1 MNSNSISNEICGYSM
16 GSGHFSFEA
25 EEEYLETL
33 YEFWEK
39 DDQKPVRTKD
49 LAISLNIKDASVT
62 GMIQKLSE
70 KKLVSYEKYRGV
82 KLTKAGLK
90 IGRQMKRRHRLL
102 ECLLIDIMGFKGDA
116 HEAACRM
123 EHAIN
128 DELEVSLSELLGHPE
143 FDPSGCP
150 IPPPEEDLVR
160 NNINPNSDVI
170 VLNSMKN
177 GQNGEICAIL
187 FNDEKIKEIS
197 KMGLEI
203 GLKVTKNNEKY
214 QIGSLGDIE
223 FDSFIGNKILIR
235 ISSKF

>member
-1 MNSNSISNEICGYSM
+1 M

-25 EEEYLETL
+25 EEEYLEAL

-39 DDQKPVRTKD
+39 DDQAPVRTKD
-49 LAISLNIKDASVT
+49 LAKCLQIKDASVT

-70 KKLVSYEKYRGV
+70 KKLVSYEKYKGV

-128 DELEVSLSELLGHPE
+128 DELEIALSELLGNPE
-143 FDPSGCP
+143 TDPSGCP
-150 IPPPEEDLVR
+150 IPPAEDDLKR
-160 NNINPNSDVI
+160 NKINHHGDVI
-170 VLNSMKN
+170 VLNSMEN
-177 GQNGEICAIL
+177 VQIGEICAI
-187 FNDEKIKEIS
+187 FTETGSSEEIK
-197 KMGLEI
+197 KMGLET
-203 GLKVTKNNEKY
+203 GMQVVKNNDKY
-214 QIGSLGDIE
+214 SIGNNGSIE
-223 FDSFIGNKILIR
+223 FNSFFGNKILIK
-235 ISSKF
+235 IDS

>member
-1 MNSNSISNEICGYSM
+1 MKIVEFNM

-25 EEEYLETL
+25 EEEYLEAL

-39 DDQKPVRTKD
+39 DDQAPVRTKD
-49 LAISLNIKDASVT
+49 LAKSLQIKDASVT

-70 KKLVSYEKYRGV
+70 KKLVSYEKYKGV

-128 DELEVSLSELLGHPE
+128 DELEIALSELLGNPKT
-143 FDPSGCP
+143 DPSGCP
-150 IPPPEEDLVR
+150 IPPAEDDLER
-160 NNINPNSDVI
+160 NKINHHGDVV

-177 GQNGEICAIL
+177 GQSGEICAI
-187 FNDEKIKEIS
+187 FTETESSKEIK
-197 KMGLEI
+197 KMGIETGMQI
-203 GLKVTKNNEKY
+203 VKNNDKY
-214 QIGSLGDIE
+214 NIGNNGSIE
-223 FDSFIGNKILIR
+223 FNSFFGNKILIK
-235 ISSKF
+235 INS

>member
-1 MNSNSISNEICGYSM
+1 MNSNSISNEICGHNM

-39 DDQKPVRTKD
+39 DDQTPVRTKD

-70 KKLVSYEKYRGV
+70 KKLVSYEKYKGV
-82 KLTKAGLK
+82 KLTKTGLK

-128 DELEVSLSELLGHPE
+128 DELEVALSELLGHPE
-143 FDPSGCP
+143 VDPSGCP
-150 IPPPEEDLVR
+150 IPPPEDDLVR
-160 NNINPNSDVI
+160 NKINPQSDVI
-170 VLNSMKN
+170 VLNSMEN

-187 FNDEKIKEIS
+187 FNEDKLEEVSKI
-197 KMGLEI
+197 GLKI
-203 GLKVTKNNEKY
+203 GLKVSKNDEEY
-214 QIGSLGDIE
+214 QIDNLGKIE
-223 FDSFIGNKILIR
+223 FDQFIGNKILVR
-235 ISSKF
+235 VGSKF

>member
-1 MNSNSISNEICGYSM
+1 MA
-16 GSGHFSFEA
+16 SGHFSLEA

-39 DDQKPVRTKD
+39 DDKIPVRTKD
-49 LAISLNIKDASVT
+49 LAMCLEIKDASVT

-70 KKLVSYEKYRGV
+70 KELVNYEKYKGV
-82 KLTKAGLK
+82 TLTKKGLK

-102 ECLLIDIMGFKGDA
+102 ECLLIDVMGFKGDA

-128 DELEVSLSELLGHPE
+128 DELEVSLSELLGNPKK
-143 FDPSGCP
+143 DPSGCP
-150 IPPPEEDLVR
+150 IPPPENDLVR
-160 NNINPNSDVI
+160 NKINLNCEVT

-177 GQNGEICAIL
+177 GQSGVICAIL
-187 FNDEKIKEIS
+187 FGERTSDIMS

-203 GLKVTKNNEKY
+203 GLKISKNENIFQIEK
-214 QIGSLGDIE
+214 LGNLNI
-223 FDSFIGNKILIR
+223 DSNIGNKILIR
-235 ISSKF
+235 IN

>member
-1 MNSNSISNEICGYSM
+1 M

-25 EEEYLETL
+25 EEEYLEAL

-39 DDQKPVRTKD
+39 DDQAPVRTKD
-49 LAISLNIKDASVT
+49 LAKSLQIKDASVT

-70 KKLVSYEKYRGV
+70 KKLVSYEKYKGV

-128 DELEVSLSELLGHPE
+128 DELEIALSELLGNPKT
-143 FDPSGCP
+143 DPSGCP
-150 IPPPEEDLVR
+150 IPPAEDDLER
-160 NNINPNSDVI
+160 NKINHHGDVV
-170 VLNSMKN
+170 VLNSMEN
-177 GQNGEICAIL
+177 GQSGEICAI
-187 FNDEKIKEIS
+187 FTETESSEEIK
-197 KMGLEI
+197 KMGIETGMQI
-203 GLKVTKNNEKY
+203 VKNNDKY
-214 QIGSLGDIE
+214 NIGNNGSIE
-223 FDSFIGNKILIR
+223 FNSFFGNKILIK
-235 ISSKF
+235 INS